1 MLCCAALCRIA
12 DTQLVKGVRVLGGAM
27 VAVYILALAYYVVRS
42 SVVSLCKQSS
52 IANKFIYVMHL
63 IVVRDLRA
71 VSNV

>member
-1 MLCCAALCRIA
+1 
-12 DTQLVKGVRVLGGAM
+12 VRVLGGAM